1 MELSVLFLSQTPLLK
16 LSLLDKIFEIL
27 AEGSAMGSP
36 VSLAIMERTVILS
49 FGMNH
54 IASAL
59 DASPRVDP

>member
-27 AEGSAMGSP
+27 AEGSAVGSL

-49 FGMNH
+49 FGMGR
-54 IASAL
+54 IML
-59 DASPRVDP
+59 LQF